1 MYSTSDFRKGLKI
14 EIDGEPWLMVDNQF
28 VKPGKGQ
35 AFNRTRIKSLITGRV
50 IDRTFKSGETV
61 GRANVEEHEMQY
73 LYSDGEHWNFMNTET
88 FEQIQL
94 TKDQLDDAWKWLQ
107 ENGTVQVVTWNDR
120 PISVEPPMFVVMEI
134 TYCEPG
140 IKGDT
145 ATGATKPATLTTGAT
160 VNVPLFVEMGD
171 RIKVDTRTGSYIER
185 VRG

>member
-73 LYSDGEHWNFMNTET
+73 LYNDGEHWNFMNTET

-107 ENGTVQVVTWNDR
+107 ENGNVQIVTWNDR